1 METDGLAFGYV
12 TQFMSLVR
20 ATKMPEWLHNESIVA
35 KMDRNS
41 MQICWYSFRGEI
53 SHPRKRHVFDKSES
67 DWKPSDNFGNLPKSL
82 QPYIASLNVSL
93 QSHKISFRLSRNKAA
108 FVIEVGNNMNSK
120 PYLVSRVDRNGRE
133 ILSSYLQGKSKR

>member
-1 METDGLAFGYV
+1 
-12 TQFMSLVR
+12 
-20 ATKMPEWLHNESIVA
+20 MPEWLHNESIVA

-67 DWKPSDNFGNLPKSL
+67 DWKPCFLNTDNCGNLPKSL
-82 QPYIASLNVSL
+82 QPYIASLSVVYNFS
-93 QSHKISFRLSRNKAA
+93 QKISFRLSRNKAA